1 MNKIWSEK
9 QNKIYEGLSSIGPE
23 IAGFYEAG
31 LKIYYGDC
39 PNGANFLMH
48 AAREIDGGLRDILA
62 VDFVPVEE
70 EKDRHKK
77 SILFSLGIK
86 QLEGFSSEWYA
97 VSSKLHK
104 FAHRRGAWKESRD
117 ISEVKEI
124 WAKYED
130 ILEKLVG
137 SYYAIIERIEH
148 IGTLKTLE
156 GGPLEV
162 LNNILSI
169 PFYSSYFFRK
179 ETDAKW
185 FPLLKKKLYFSPEK
199 IEFDDAGNALFWRV
213 MDYLER
219 VSEQVAQ
226 DDQYG
231 KDLIEIIES
240 IVQFSLTKK
249 KVNNYH
255 IWWYCV
261 KILNNLPPVVIKENL
276 PIDKFKV
283 WLSVWTDHSLGSDL
297 TISDIGEKL
306 LPKCLGDDFGPDYIY
321 AENIVYAITTI
332 RGGGKSNAFTKR
344 DDALMEWQVYWILDA
359 FKKHGQII
367 GQKCSVRIVF
377 ELAQRLSRAL
387 EYKQKNH
394 YADIEIGDAVYRL
407 KVERVIVENLK
418 SGDIQ
423 FQDDKYAA
431 IVTQFSEDQ
440 LKGVDREND
449 FWALHN
455 LEPQINLKSFAFTA
469 LTKDAFIAE
478 IKRNL
483 PEGIRW
489 DTSDKYEQ
497 KLLGIYEGLFSDY
510 SHIWC
515 RTLKSGPEHGDG
527 AEDVLTVILRDVLL
541 AKCESKRDEGKKA
554 LDAFLQENRY
564 QFPIFRRFVLLC
576 VDKFW
581 GDYREYLNKLIEVV
595 PTVLAESDLEVEMY
609 DVLQNHNADFSDEL
623 KAKLKA
629 LINDVPQYCITKGDD
644 KLIAYWKY
652 KWLSPLRENVEFS
665 PLYEEEKRKAE
676 PKDDK
681 PYAVERSSFKG
692 GFVSHKSPVT
702 KEEILQK
709 PVAEIVKYLADFK
722 GADSW
727 HGTFDGE
734 PDKEGL
740 ADILQAAVKE
750 EPKKF
755 IDDLGA
761 FMATDYFYLHRIFR
775 GIKEVWNAGGEIDW
789 DSILDFSIRYLNR
802 GKDVIVAEALKAQG
816 EDSGKGR
823 YIWIVEAIVEL
834 IGDGS
839 RDDKRAFD
847 PKYFDKTEQTFDLII
862 PLLKGEKN
870 PDTQRDA
877 LTYAL
882 NTTLGR
888 TIMAYVS
895 FSLRVARVKKDERSN
910 NWGRDKF
917 DRFLPIGIDGYI
929 WLGCYL
935 PQMKYLDSDF
945 TVGKITYFATPDAP
959 AFEWQMFMEGYLTG
973 ARVYKDLYTLMKPN
987 YEKALASTVFKGRA
1001 DERLAEHICIGYLQF
1016 GESLSKN
1023 NDYGQPSLFWKML
1036 DGAGTDDNRSRWED
1050 VAGFFW
1056 SISGRRLKKDEKD
1069 EQEEEP
1075 SEETKNKVIA
1085 FWEWTFR
1092 ERESVKTK
1100 LGESYGSFLS
1110 RMAELTIWLDKID
1123 EVKEAW
1129 LLLSAP
1135 YIEIQ
1140 HRSAFFI
1147 EYLTKFDDD
1156 DSVKRIGRI
1165 FLKVLETATPT
1176 FRQEEIQLIVDRLY
1190 KIGEKDAAIKA
1201 DADNICNTY
1210 GRRGIHFLKDLFYK
1224 NQK

>member
-1 MNKIWSEK
+1 MNKMWSEK

-39 PNGANFLMH
+39 PNGSNFLMH

-62 VDFVPVEE
+62 VDFVPSEE

-86 QLEGFSSEWYA
+86 QLEGFSSEWYK
-97 VSSKLHK
+97 VSNKLHK
-104 FAHRRGAWKESRD
+104 YAHRRGAWKESRD
-117 ISEVKEI
+117 IAEVKEI
-124 WAKYED
+124 WDNYEA

-137 SYYAIIERIEH
+137 SYYAVIERIEH

-156 GGPLEV
+156 GGPFEV

-179 ETDAKW
+179 EADTKW
-185 FPLLKKKLYFSPEK
+185 FTLLRHKLYFSPEK
-199 IEFDDAGNALFWRV
+199 IEFDDTGNALFWRV
-213 MDYLER
+213 LDYLER

-226 DDQYG
+226 SPQYG
-231 KDLIEIIES
+231 KELIEIIES
-240 IVQFSLTKK
+240 LVQFSLTKK
-249 KVNNYH
+249 KINNYH

-261 KILNNLPPVVIKENL
+261 KILNNLPPGVIKGNL
-276 PIDKFKV
+276 PIDKFKL

-306 LPKCLGDDFGPDYIY
+306 LPKCLGNDFGPDYIY
-321 AENIVYAITTI
+321 AENIVLAITTI
-332 RGGGKSNAFTKR
+332 RAGGKSNAFTKR

-359 FKKHGQII
+359 FKKFGQLI
-367 GQKCSVRIVF
+367 GQKCSIRIVF
-377 ELAQRLSRAL
+377 ELAQRLSMAL
-387 EYKQKNH
+387 EYKQKDH
-394 YADIEIGDAVYRL
+394 YADLEIGDAVYRL
-407 KVERVIVENLK
+407 KAERVVVEGLK
-418 SGDIQ
+418 SGNIQ
-423 FQDDKYAA
+423 FQDDRYAA
-431 IVTQFSEDQ
+431 TVSQFSKDQ
-440 LKGVDREND
+440 LKGVDREKD

-455 LEPQINLKSFAFTA
+455 LEPQIDVKRFTFTA
-469 LTKDAFIAE
+469 LTKDAFVSE
-478 IKRNL
+478 IKKNL
-483 PEGIRW
+483 PDGISW
-489 DTSDKYEQ
+489 DSADKYEQ
-497 KLLGIYEGLFSDY
+497 KLLGIHEGLFSDY

-527 AEDVLTVILRDVLL
+527 AEDTLTVILRDVLL
-541 AKCESKRDEGKKA
+541 AKCESNRGEGKKV
-554 LDAFLQENRY
+554 LGAFLQENRY
-564 QFPIFRRFVLLC
+564 QFPVFRRFVLLC
-576 VDKFW
+576 IDKFW
-581 GDYREYLNKLIEVV
+581 VDYRDYLNKLMEVV

-609 DVLQNHNADFSDEL
+609 DVLQNHNSDFGDEL
-623 KAKLKA
+623 KAKLKR
-629 LINDVPQYCITKGDD
+629 LINDVPQYYITKGDD
-644 KLIAYWKY
+644 KLVAYWKY
-652 KWLSPLRENVEFS
+652 KWLSPLRENPEFAS
-665 PLYEEEKRKAE
+665 LYEEEKRKAE
-676 PKDDK
+676 PNNDK

-692 GFVSHKSPVT
+692 GFISHKSPVT
-702 KEEILQK
+702 KEDILQK
-709 PVAEIVKYLADFK
+709 PVAEIVKYLVDFK
-722 GADSW
+722 GADFW
-727 HGTFDGE
+727 HGTFEGE

-755 IDDLGA
+755 TDELMVFIS
-761 FMATDYFYLHRIFR
+761 TDYFYLHRILR
-775 GIKEVWNAGGEIDW
+775 GIKEAWNAGSEIDW
-789 DSILDFSIRYLNR
+789 GNIFDFSIEYLSK
-802 GKDVIVAEALKAQG
+802 GKDVIIAEALKAQG

-847 PKYFDKTEQTFDLII
+847 PKYFDTAEQVFDLIL
-862 PLLKGEKN
+862 PLLKGEKT

-895 FSLRVARVKKDERSN
+895 FSLRVARVTQMKSD
-910 NWGRDKF
+910 NWGSNKF
-917 DRFLPIGIDGYI
+917 ERFLPIGIDGYI
-929 WLGCYL
+929 WFGCYL
-935 PQMKYLDSDF
+935 PQMKYLDSNY
-945 TVGKITYFATPDAP
+945 TVGKITDFAKPDAP

-973 ARVYKDLYTLMKPN
+973 ARVYKDLYALMRPN
-987 YEKALASTVFKGRA
+987 YIKALESTIFKGRA
-1001 DERLAEHICIGYLQF
+1001 DERLVEHICIGHLQLE
-1016 GESLSKN
+1016 ESLSQN
-1023 NDYGQPSLFWKML
+1023 NTDGQTSLFWKML
-1036 DGAGTDDNRSRWED
+1036 DEANTEDKRGRWED

-1056 SISGRRLKKDEKD
+1056 SISGRRLKKEEND

-1085 FWEWTFR
+1085 FWQWVFR
-1092 ERESVKTK
+1092 ERDSIKAK
-1100 LGESYGSFLS
+1100 LGEAYGSFLS

-1123 EVKEAW
+1123 EEREAW
-1129 LLLSAP
+1129 LLISAP

-1147 EYLTKFDDD
+1147 EYLTKFNDE
-1156 DSVKRIGRI
+1156 DSIKRIGKI

-1176 FRQEEIQLIVDRLY
+1176 FRQEEIQLIVERLY
-1190 KIGEKDAAIKA
+1190 EVGKKDPAIKV